1 MGDVT
6 IYHNPACST
15 SRRTLAL
22 LRARGVE
29 PKVIE
34 YLKTPPD
41 KATLA
46 GLLEALKLAPS
57 QFMRRKSKL
66 VGELGLD
73 QSGVPEF
80 CYLAAMVS
88 HPELM
93 ERPIVVTDKGVRL
106 GRPPEQ
112 VLEIL

>member
-1 MGDVT
+1 MTT
-6 IYHNPACST
+6 IYHNPACSV

-22 LRARGVE
+22 LRANGVE
-29 PKVIE
+29 PTIVE

-46 GLLEALKLAPS
+46 ALLADLEMQPS
-57 QFMRRKSKL
+57 AFMRRKSKL
-66 VGELGLD
+66 VEELGLN

-88 HPELM
+88 HPELI
-93 ERPIVVTDKGVRL
+93 ERPIVVTARGVRI
-106 GRPPEQ
+106 GRPPEA
-112 VLEIL
+112 VLEILE

>member
-1 MGDVT
+1 MTT

-22 LRARGVE
+22 LREKGVE
-29 PKVIE
+29 PTVIE

-46 GLLEALKLAPS
+46 NLLEGLDMVPS
-57 QFMRRKSKL
+57 QLMRRKNKL
-66 VGELGLD
+66 FTELGLD

-88 HPELM
+88 HPELI
-93 ERPIVVTDKGVRL
+93 ERPIVVTSKGVRL
-106 GRPPEQ
+106 GRPPEK
-112 VLEIL
+112 VLEILE

>member
-1 MGDVT
+1 MTT

-22 LRARGVE
+22 LLEHGVE
-29 PKVIE
+29 PTIVE
-34 YLKTPPD
+34 YLKTPPS
-41 KATLA
+41 KATLTA
-46 GLLEALKLAPS
+46 IVEALGIQPS
-57 QFMRRKSKL
+57 QLMRRKNKL
-66 VGELGLD
+66 VAELGLD

-88 HPELM
+88 HPELI
-93 ERPIVVTDKGVRL
+93 ERPIVVTARGTRL

-112 VLEIL
+112 VLEILE

>member
-1 MGDVT
+1 MTT
-6 IYHNPACST
+6 IYHNPKCSI

-22 LRARGVE
+22 LREHGVE
-29 PKVIE
+29 PTIID
-34 YLKTPPD
+34 YMKTPPD

-46 GLLEALKLAPS
+46 RLLEGLALAPS
-57 QFMRRKSKL
+57 QLTRRKSKTFA
-66 VGELGLD
+66 ELGLN

-88 HPELM
+88 HPELI
-93 ERPIVVTDKGVRL
+93 ERPIVVTEKGVRL

>member
-1 MGDVT
+1 MTT

-22 LRARGVE
+22 LREHGVE
-29 PKVIE
+29 PTIVE
-34 YLKTPPD
+34 YLKTPPS
-41 KATLA
+41 KATLTA
-46 GLLEALKLAPS
+46 IVEALGIQPS
-57 QFMRRKSKL
+57 QLMRRKNKL
-66 VGELGLD
+66 VAELGLD

-88 HPELM
+88 HPELI
-93 ERPIVVTDKGVRL
+93 ERPIVVTARGTRL

-112 VLEIL
+112 VLEILE

>member
-1 MGDVT
+1 MTT

-22 LRARGVE
+22 LREHGVE
-29 PKVIE
+29 PTIVE
-34 YLKTPPD
+34 YLKTPPN
-41 KATLA
+41 KATLTA
-46 GLLEALKLAPS
+46 IVEGLGIQPS
-57 QFMRRKSKL
+57 QLMRRKSKL
-66 VGELGLD
+66 VAELGLD

-88 HPELM
+88 HPELI
-93 ERPIVVTDKGVRL
+93 ERPIVVTAKGVRL

-112 VLEIL
+112 VLEILE